1 MSYFRLRA
9 LAHFPTDLMV
19 GFGVGALCGILVP
32 EFHRFQDNNISLGLF
47 SSSEATGLAI
57 KWQPNFLK

>member
-1 MSYFRLRA
+1 LGA

-32 EFHRFQDNNISLGLF
+32 EFHRIDDGKMSLGLF
-47 SSSEATGLAI
+47 SNPESTGLSMTWCTDFF
-57 KWQPNFLK
+57 K